1 MSGHDSMVPSA
12 SRSLEVQVKE
22 PILKPPP
29 ELSSL
34 IETGRGSYLRAVELN
49 LLVTEAKAQPHA
61 DIPVQEALR
70 AVGCG
75 EHCLYLAQQLRAAIG
90 SALTKVEGLKACCT
104 ALGSF
109 AKDGLPAQA
118 GAKDVREGT
127 AALLARGEAALLQ
140 LRMLHEGAAESCNE
154 GESLVY
160 GSAGENGR
168 CLDEMASAFRS
179 ARAEWSR
186 DNQEDG
192 LVTWGEVTAC
202 VNALGAVGP
211 LKDMRVGGDDAVSKS
226 IRKVMGEIEEERA
239 RLSKIECGKG
249 VEGGKGGKPSG
260 GGGNKKKSQAV
271 MASLKLAVEAVVK
284 EGRQFGVP
292 LMEHLASSGAVAAD
306 EEKANIGGM
315 EEEEEEE
322 EAPPKLVKMTQNL
335 CELLAGNAIEVRP
348 AFSRINSTSAPRP
361 LKQSNTRPFH
371 ACVCARAFSTSSAD
385 SISSVLLDCARTVF
399 MASFASIYHASCAR
413 II

>member
-1 MSGHDSMVPSA
+1 VS
-12 SRSLEVQVKE
+12 
-22 PILKPPP
+22 
-29 ELSSL
+29 
-34 IETGRGSYLRAVELN
+34 
-49 LLVTEAKAQPHA
+49 
-61 DIPVQEALR
+61 
-70 AVGCG
+70 
-75 EHCLYLAQQLRAAIG
+75 
-90 SALTKVEGLKACCT
+90 
-104 ALGSF
+104 
-109 AKDGLPAQA
+109 
-118 GAKDVREGT
+118 
-127 AALLARGEAALLQ
+127 
-140 LRMLHEGAAESCNE
+140 
-154 GESLVY
+154 
-160 GSAGENGR
+160 
-168 CLDEMASAFRS
+168 
-179 ARAEWSR
+179 
-186 DNQEDG
+186 
-192 LVTWGEVTAC
+192 
-202 VNALGAVGP
+202 ALGAVGP
-211 LKDMRVGGDDAVSKS
+211 LKDVRVGGDDAVSKS
-226 IRKVMGEIEEERA
+226 IRKVMGEIEDERA

-371 ACVCARAFSTSSAD
+371 ACVCARAYSAPVAPTAYRRSCWAAPALYSWLPLPASVMLLVHASSD
-385 SISSVLLDCARTVF
+385 ARTTTGICKERVG
-399 MASFASIYHASCAR
+399 APEDAR
-413 II
+413 